1 MNGWDRTVRGWSTW
15 IVIGWCIAVAGCRTT
30 DTGFLNRSVA
40 VNGDEYRYQVYVP
53 RERQPPNLKWP
64 VILVLHGSGEYGSD
78 GLRQTDVGLAGVIRR
93 HPDRVPALVVFPQAH
108 ADGTPGWQGA
118 AGRAALTEVDR
129 AIKEFSGDPTRV
141 YLTGYSA
148 GGYGSWY
155 LASRYPDRFAAVVI
169 VCGFVSGG
177 RGSSGIVYPPLAPES
192 EQDPFVAVARQVVQL
207 PVWIFHGA
215 ADPIVPVEQARRM
228 YAALNQ
234 LGANVQYTELAG
246 VGHNAW
252 DPAYERAD
260 LLSWLLQQHRH

>member
-1 MNGWDRTVRGWSTW
+1 MDRWDRTVRRWSTW
-15 IVIGWCIAVAGCRTT
+15 IVIGWCVAVAGCHTL

-53 RERQPPNLKWP
+53 REHQPSNQKWP

-78 GLRQTDVGLAGVIRR
+78 GLRQTDVGLASVIRR
-93 HPDRVPALVVFPQAH
+93 HPERVPALVVFPQAH
-108 ADGTPGWQGA
+108 ADGTPGWEGV

-129 AIKEFSGDPTRV
+129 TIKEFSGDPARV

-155 LASRYPDRFAAVVI
+155 LASHYPGRFAAVVI
-169 VCGFVSGG
+169 VCGFISGG
-177 RGSSGIVYPPLAPES
+177 RGSSGIVYPPIVPES
-192 EQDPFVAVARQVVQL
+192 EPDAFVAVARQVASL

-215 ADPIVPVEQARRM
+215 ADPNVPVDQARGM
-228 YAALNQ
+228 YAALTQ

-252 DPAYERAD
+252 DPAYGRAD
-260 LLSWLLQQHRH
+260 LLNWLLQQQRR